1 MYKVTE
7 PKELVTFRAERT
19 LVKYVEDLAKKEQ
32 RTKSQMLRLII
43 MKHWDAN
50 GGK

>member
-19 LVKYVEDLAKKEQ
+19 LVDYLEKLAQKEQ
-32 RTKSQMLRLII
+32 RTKSQIIRLII

-50 GGK
+50 GRE